1 MFYGYFQIK
10 IRNIMCLVINHLE
23 PKIADKDIICYK
35 LVKRTKIKGIYKS
48 SFQRFEYIIRQLYT
62 NNLDIRFVDKI
73 IKNLDTTRSGL
84 CLYIIEEGMFHS
96 YASHLYP
103 VILSP
108 LPNGAL
114 LKCIIPKGAY
124 YFEGYFD
131 DSPSYASSQIKILEE
146 I

>member
-1 MFYGYFQIK
+1 
-10 IRNIMCLVINHLE
+10 MCLFINNLE

-48 SFQRFEYIIRQLYT
+48 SFLEFEYIIRQLYT
-62 NNLDIRFVDKI
+62 NNLDIRFANKI
-73 IKNLDTTRSGL
+73 IKHSFYK
-84 CLYIIEEGMFHS
+84 CFYMIEKGMFHS
-96 YASHLYP
+96 YASNLYP

-108 LPNGAL
+108 LPNCAL

-131 DSPSYASSQIKILEE
+131 ESPSYASSQIKILEE

>member
-1 MFYGYFQIK
+1 
-10 IRNIMCLVINHLE
+10 MCLVINQLK
-23 PKIADKDIICYK
+23 PKIADKDIVCYK
-35 LVKRTKIKGIYKS
+35 LVERTNIKGIYKS
-48 SFQRFEYIIRQLYT
+48 SFQGFEYVIRQLYT
-62 NNLDIRFVDKI
+62 NNFDIRFVDKI

-96 YASHLYP
+96 YASYLYP

-124 YFEGYFD
+124 YYEGYFYD
-131 DSPSYASSQIKILEE
+131 LPSYASSQIKILEE
-146 I
+146 IKI

>member
-1 MFYGYFQIK
+1 
-10 IRNIMCLVINHLE
+10 MCLFINHLE

-35 LVKRTKIKGIYKS
+35 LVKRTKTKGIYKS
-48 SFQRFEYIIRQLYT
+48 SFQGFEYIIRQLYT
-62 NNLDIRFVDKI
+62 NNLDIRFANKS
-73 IKNLDTTRSGL
+73 IKRSFYK
-84 CLYIIEEGMFHS
+84 CFYIIEEGMFHS
-96 YASHLYP
+96 YASCLYP

-108 LPNGAL
+108 LPYCAL

-131 DSPSYASSQIKILEE
+131 ESPSYASSQIKILEE

>member
-1 MFYGYFQIK
+1 
-10 IRNIMCLVINHLE
+10 MCLLINQLE
-23 PKIADKDIICYK
+23 PKIADKDIVCYK
-35 LVKRTKIKGIYKS
+35 IVEKTKIKGIYTS
-48 SFQRFEYIIRQLYT
+48 YFQEFEYIIRQLYT

-96 YASHLYP
+96 YASYLYP

-124 YFEGYFD
+124 YYEGYFD

-146 I
+146 V

>member
-1 MFYGYFQIK
+1 
-10 IRNIMCLVINHLE
+10 MCLDINHLK
-23 PKIADKDIICYK
+23 PKIADKDVVCYK

-48 SFQRFEYIIRQLYT
+48 NFQRFEYVIRQLYT

-96 YASHLYP
+96 YASYLYP

-124 YFEGYFD
+124 YYEGYFD

-146 I
+146 L

>member
-1 MFYGYFQIK
+1 
-10 IRNIMCLVINHLE
+10 MCLVINHLE

-48 SFQRFEYIIRQLYT
+48 SFQGFEYIIRQLYT

-96 YASHLYP
+96 YASYLYP

-124 YFEGYFD
+124 YYEGYFD

>member
-10 IRNIMCLVINHLE
+10 IRNIMCLFINQLK

-35 LVKRTKIKGIYKS
+35 LVKRTKTKGVYKS
-48 SFQRFEYIIRQLYT
+48 SFQEFEYIIRQLYT
-62 NNLDIRFVDKI
+62 NNLDIKSINKI
-73 IKNLDTTRSGL
+73 TKYTIMTAYSYTN
-84 CLYIIEEGMFHS
+84 YIEEGMFHS
-96 YASHLYP
+96 YASYLYP

-108 LPNGAL
+108 LPNCAL

-124 YFEGYFD
+124 YFKGYFNCL
-131 DSPSYASSQIKILEE
+131 PSYASSQIKILEE

>member
-1 MFYGYFQIK
+1 
-10 IRNIMCLVINHLE
+10 MCLVTVQLE
-23 PKIADKDIICYK
+23 PKIADKNIIRYK

-48 SFQRFEYIIRQLYT
+48 SFQGFEYVIRQLYT

-96 YASHLYP
+96 YASYLYP
-103 VILSP
+103 VILSL

-124 YFEGYFD
+124 YYEGYFD

>member
-1 MFYGYFQIK
+1 
-10 IRNIMCLVINHLE
+10 MCLITE
-23 PKIADKDIICYK
+23 TSIAKIADKDIVCYK
-35 LVKRTKIKGIYKS
+35 MVERTKTKGVYKS
-48 SFQRFEYIIRQLYT
+48 SIQGFEYIIRQLYT

-96 YASHLYP
+96 YASNLYP
-103 VILSP
+103 IILSP
-108 LPNGAL
+108 LPNCAL

-131 DSPSYASSQIKILEE
+131 ESPSYASSQIKILEE